1 MFGGGKNFVNITS
14 YKEELVFSMYI
25 PLDKTWPIDKTWQSN
40 IITVAGWDNLII
52 YFNPDQSGITLDK
65 LNLFYS
71 VVAHPDAHIREERL
85 VEATVAMLSPRWPHD
100 SLVLSPKVLHISER
114 NRGTLDLNELLEKK
128 EQVSE
133 LIINDGFV
141 LQIRLSNMKK

>member
-1 MFGGGKNFVNITS
+1 
-14 YKEELVFSMYI
+14 
-25 PLDKTWPIDKTWQSN
+25 
-40 IITVAGWDNLII
+40 
-52 YFNPDQSGITLDK
+52 
-65 LNLFYS
+65 
-71 VVAHPDAHIREERL
+71 
-85 VEATVAMLSPRWPHD
+85 MLSPRWPHD

>member
-71 VVAHPDAHIREERL
+71 VVAIWMPILERK
-85 VEATVAMLSPRWPHD
+85 D
-100 SLVLSPKVLHISER
+100 
-114 NRGTLDLNELLEKK
+114 
-128 EQVSE
+128 
-133 LIINDGFV
+133 
-141 LQIRLSNMKK
+141 